1 MINVFYSADLQVITP
16 EIYGF
21 MESAVSPER
30 RIKARN
36 YIKMQDRILC
46 CYAYLLLKYAVRKIW
61 NMEDIPE
68 IVTGK
73 YGKPEF
79 AEYKEYFFNYS
90 HCSAGVCCALSSSE
104 TGADIQNTEKY
115 TGMEYV
121 MSLNEQN
128 QILNSANPER
138 EFTRL
143 WAIKESYYKM
153 LGVGLCGKMRETD
166 FSALH
171 SGVNRFRKNTVF
183 VEEYPAFCL
192 SVSAKGN
199 HTVETEYIDPLECI
213 RMTVDNFKNQ
223 GYY

>member
-1 MINVFYSADLQVITP
+1 MINIFYSANLQVITP
-16 EIYGF
+16 EIYEF
-21 MESAVSPER
+21 MESAVPLER

-36 YIKMQDRILC
+36 YVKIQDRILC

-68 IVTGK
+68 LVIRK

-143 WAIKESYYKM
+143 WSIKESYYKM
-153 LGVGLCGKMRETD
+153 LGVGLCRNMRETD

-171 SGVNRFRKNTVF
+171 SGVNHFRKNTIF
-183 VEEYPAFCL
+183 VEEHQDFCL
-192 SVSAKGN
+192 SVSAKGK
-199 HTVETEYIDPLECI
+199 HTVETEYIAPLECI
-213 RMTVDNFKNQ
+213 DMIADNFRNQ
-223 GYY
+223 KY